1 MSSPSVSSPSSPI
14 STSST
19 LTEERS
25 TRMMADVI
33 KKYKTEE
40 LIDYLQRRG
49 DLDLDNDDLSIL
61 RKQKISGFSFLELTE
76 EKFRSIGL
84 TLGPA
89 TALAKFIEDLKEQK
103 VRSLSSY
110 KTLDELKD
118 VLRKYKVNGED
129 ITNIKQFNPG
139 MWYFSLAFHFPRRAI
154 SQIS

>member
-1 MSSPSVSSPSSPI
+1 
-14 STSST
+14 
-19 LTEERS
+19 
-25 TRMMADVI
+25 MADVI

-40 LIDYLQRRG
+40 LIDYLQRRE

-103 VRSLSSY
+103 VRSFSSY

-154 SQIS
+154 SQISWQKPFPWGTIRKISRYIITRFFCL